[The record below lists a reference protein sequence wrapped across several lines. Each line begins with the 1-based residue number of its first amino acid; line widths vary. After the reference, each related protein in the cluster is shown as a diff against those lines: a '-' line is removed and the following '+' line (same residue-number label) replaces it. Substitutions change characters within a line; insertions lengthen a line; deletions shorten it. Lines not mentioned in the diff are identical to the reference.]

1 MDFCTTIVIV
11 TAIIAVCYLANLYVR
26 VKGWRQ
32 EHSEL
37 IKYTEISKDYLYSMD
52 SNLDSIDHCLK
63 YAVEAKL
70 KSSKKEE

>member
-32 EHSEL
+32 EYSEL
-37 IKYTEISKDYLYSMD
+37 IKYIKISKDYLYSMD
-52 SNLDSIDHCLK
+52 SNLDSIDNCLK
-63 YAVEAKL
+63 YAVEAKS
-70 KSSKKEE
+70 KTSKKGE

>member
-37 IKYTEISKDYLYSMD
+37 IKYIKISKDYLYSMD
-52 SNLDSIDHCLK
+52 SNLDSIDHYLK
-63 YAVEAKL
+63 YAGEAKS
-70 KSSKKEE
+70 KTSKKEE